1 MSADFDRAHR
11 DRPLTRILEEEGRRT
26 DQCPICTSGAILE
39 RSGRFP
45 EAWVDRLIQSVDLE
59 RLAVELRAGGPGGLK
74 RSGGSWVGECP
85 LCRGDAFNVT
95 PKKGIWKCFKCG
107 EGGNASSLVMAIEQC
122 GFPEAVRYLAKFA
135 GIALEYENER
145 QKLRCTTA
153 GCEASTTPLDEVS
166 YLMFSRKLDRAAAC
180 VVWLQEA
187 GIKRGEA
194 HSPSLMMP
202 GRRRGRIHEV
212 VNEVHK
218 VDPPPPA
225 SVPADPPSPTS
236 DAPADPPA
244 ETATVVPPTTLP
256 DPVEAPDPDVVP
268 FPTPPVEPTAPAA
281 SSEPKFEPKPATPDN
296 ARVFLLDESEIPKA
310 AIREFWE
317 RCVWMPCDAE
327 AIWKRRGLTP
337 HTARVAGLRSNDRSN
352 LEVLKALGT
361 KYPIDVLVEVGL
373 WQRHEPDGPA
383 WLQSES
389 EAGVQVIGG
398 ARPSEFFYGKGQVG
412 VVKKGRD
419 KIPQYDWNRAPIIPY
434 WRATQ
439 PDTSREFVVPKA
451 LITEGEF
458 KALAVWQVH
467 GVSPSRLVNMPDPD
481 AADLLALRP
490 HKHWSKGA
498 SPLPYLCPDGNLPLR
513 VAALPGITFCRLKG
527 GSWPVRYHLDEWI
540 KMRAIREVMIAYDN
554 DDRVSRWRCPACGNT
569 DVAIHRARLAAEA
582 AASEEL
588 FRASAPRGLR
598 TAKPTCCGRP
608 MKENPGFKEDESDRW
623 DAVLYA
629 ILLGQELEKLGL
641 DARFMMIPD
650 EMRDRES
657 GKCDW
662 DSSLSRMLF
671 SRRQEELPIESAA
684 PTDIPPEEPDDSFS
698 FESLEPM
705 PES

>member
-1 MSADFDRAHR
+1 LSADFDRAHR
-11 DRPLTRILEEEGRRT
+11 DRPLTRILEEEGRRP

-45 EAWVDRLIQSVDLE
+45 EAWVERLVQSVDLE
-59 RLAVELRAGGPGGLK
+59 RLAVELRTGGPNGLK

-95 PKKGIWKCFKCG
+95 PKKGLWKCFKCG
-107 EGGNASSLVMAIEQC
+107 EGGNVTSLVMAIEQC
-122 GFPEAVRYLAKFA
+122 GFPEALRYLAKFT
-135 GIALEYENER
+135 GTALEYENER
-145 QKLRCTTA
+145 QKLRCTKA

-194 HSPSLMMP
+194 HSPSLMVQ
-202 GRRRGRIHEV
+202 GRRRGRVHEV
-212 VNEVHK
+212 VNEVNK
-218 VDPPPPA
+218 ADAPTP
-225 SVPADPPSPTS
+225 SVPIEPTS
-236 DAPADPPA
+236 HASEAASAPPA
-244 ETATVVPPTTLP
+244 ENEVLAPAALP
-256 DPVEAPDPDVVP
+256 SDPVEPRDPDVVP
-268 FPTPPVEPTAPAA
+268 FPTPPVETPTTPTSADAKADSKPVDPAM
-281 SSEPKFEPKPATPDN
+281 
-296 ARVFLLDESEIPKA
+296 ARVFLLDETEIPKA

-317 RCVWMPCDAE
+317 KLRWMECDAV

-352 LEVLKALGT
+352 LDVLKALGT

-412 VVKKGRD
+412 MIKKGRE
-419 KIPQYDWNRAPIIPY
+419 KVPQYDWNRAPIIPY
-434 WRATQ
+434 WRATR
-439 PDTSREFVVPKA
+439 PDTSREFVLPKA

-467 GVSPSRLVNMPDPD
+467 GVSPSRLASMPDPN

-527 GSWPVRYHLDEWI
+527 GSWPVRYHLDEWL
-540 KMRAIREVMIAYDN
+540 KMRAVREVMIAYDN
-554 DDRVSRWRCPACGNT
+554 DDRVSRWHCPACGNT

-582 AASEEL
+582 AAGEDLLRS
-588 FRASAPRGLR
+588 PRGLR
-598 TAKPTCCGRP
+598 TAKPTCCGKP

-629 ILLGQELEKLGL
+629 IVLGQELEKLGL
-641 DARFMMIPD
+641 DARFMLIPD
-650 EMRDRES
+650 EMRDRET

-662 DSSLSRMLF
+662 DSSLSQMLF
-671 SRRQEELPIESAA
+671 SRRQEELPIESGP
-684 PTDIPPEEPDDSFS
+684 PTNISPEEPDDSFS